1 MILYAFIKL
10 SAGAGLI
17 KTIKILKDKYMFI
30 DKNLFTDNF
39 HKRLYL
45 GKIDYIN
52 ASPVYYGLDNGL
64 KPDWLEMIE
73 GPPAVLNKMI
83 KQGKIEISPVS
94 AAFYGMNH
102 RDFLVLPDFSISCNG
117 RVLSV
122 ILMSNFPIDNLDGK
136 NIVLTE
142 DSATAA
148 ALVRLMLNGRGIS
161 ANFSKKRIRNISDI
175 PERTDA
181 ALVIGDAALTMPW
194 ENYFSYRMDLGE
206 IWFKEKNLPFVFAL
220 WVVRRSYAMEHGEC
234 VQEVLDL
241 FHASRK
247 KGYEHLDEIIR
258 SGADKL
264 GLDELKIREYYDLL
278 FCDLD
283 KEKKQALQLF
293 FDSLYDINF
302 FREKVE
308 LRFF

>member
-1 MILYAFIKL
+1 MVP
-10 SAGAGLI
+10 
-17 KTIKILKDKYMFI
+17 DKSINFRHSHQR
-30 DKNLFTDNF
+30 LF
-39 HKRLYL
+39 L

-64 KPDWLEMIE
+64 KPDWLEMVE

-83 KQGKIEISPVS
+83 KESKLEISPVS

-102 RDFLVLPDFSISCNG
+102 KDFLVLPDLSISCNE

-122 ILMSNFPIDNLDGK
+122 ILMSNFPIEDLDGK

-148 ALVRLMLNGRGIS
+148 ALVKLMVHERGITPK
-161 ANFSKKRIRNISDI
+161 FSKKRIRNLSDI
-175 PERTDA
+175 PENTDA
-181 ALVIGDAALTMPW
+181 ALIIGDAALTMSW
-194 ENYFSYRMDLGE
+194 EHCFRYRMDLGE
-206 IWFKEKNLPFVFAL
+206 IWFKEKKLPFVFAL
-220 WVVRRSYAMEHGEC
+220 WVVRRSYALKYREC
-234 VQEVLDL
+234 VQEVLDI
-241 FHASRK
+241 FYASRK
-247 KGYEHLDEIIR
+247 KGYENLHEIIR

-264 GLDELKIREYYDLL
+264 SLDELKIKEYYDLL

-283 KEKKQALQLF
+283 EKKVKALQLF

-302 FREKVE
+302 YKDKVD
-308 LRFF
+308 LHFF